1 MIQPHA
7 NIEDIE
13 EIDYASLEEM
23 IQQTEHD
30 RIATAAK
37 QSKHQTLQILLKL
50 SEEYSKIVER
60 FEY

>member
-1 MIQPHA
+1 MIQPYTS
-7 NIEDIE
+7 IEDIE

-23 IQQTEHD
+23 IQQAEHD

-37 QSKHQTLQILLKL
+37 QNKHQTLEILLKL

-60 FEY
+60 FK